1 MQHESGRQIEKRGE
15 KVAERV
21 RQAQGEEDQMGR
33 MNDGKM
39 MREMRG
45 ARGGSRKAELD
56 PLKTNTL
63 ITTLHGKPRSC
74 ALT

>member
-1 MQHESGRQIEKRGE
+1 MEREE
-15 KVAERV
+15 KVAQRETGRERK
-21 RQAQGEEDQMGR
+21 RHREKDQMGR

-45 ARGGSRKAELD
+45 ARGRSRKAELD

-63 ITTLHGKPRSC
+63 IMTLHGKPLSPS
-74 ALT
+74 LT

>member
-1 MQHESGRQIEKRGE
+1 MRGRRLLRE
-15 KVAERV
+15 
-21 RQAQGEEDQMGR
+21 RQAEKERHREKDQMGR

-45 ARGGSRKAELD
+45 ARGGSRKAEVD

-63 ITTLHGKPRSC
+63 IMTLHGKPQSL